1 MNVISATPS
10 PSGRGRREAQ
20 ARQGEASREGE
31 GHKFDEVFKPSPS
44 LRASPDR
51 ARASRPLSNGEGIAL
66 HRFALFTAGC
76 TAFLIFVGGLVTS
89 TESGLSVPDWPT
101 TYGWNMFTFPLSKWV
116 GGIFYEHSHRMVA
129 SFVGLLT
136 VILTVWTWLREKRAS
151 LRWLSAAALSAVILQ
166 GVLGGITV
174 LFLLPAPISTLHA
187 CLAQGFFCLIIAMTV
202 FTSPQWKR
210 GLPSIGSHAEAS
222 SVPTLCAA
230 TTAAVYVQLIL
241 GALMRHT
248 AAGLAIPDFPLALG
262 HIIPPFTSNKVI
274 IHFAHRVGAVVVT
287 TMVAWTF
294 IRVARLYAGYSLLFR
309 PAVTLVVLLG
319 VQLALG
325 AMTVWTTKSIIPTTA
340 HVLAGALVLGTSF
353 LLTVRSYAMLSVRVA
368 NCRGAL

>member
-1 MNVISATPS
+1 MNVINATPS
-10 PSGRGRREAQ
+10 PSGRGRREARQAQ

-31 GHKFDEVFKPSPS
+31 GHKSGHILRPSPY
-44 LRASPDR
+44 
-51 ARASRPLSNGEGIAL
+51 PLSNGEGIAL

-136 VILTVWTWLREKRAS
+136 VILTVWTWLSEKRAW

-174 LFLLPAPISTLHA
+174 LFLLPAPVSTLHA
-187 CLAQGFFCLIIAMTV
+187 CLAQAFFCLIIAMTV

-222 SVPTLCAA
+222 AVPTLCAA

-294 IRVARLYAGYSLLFR
+294 IRVARLYSGYSLLFR
-309 PAVTLVVLLG
+309 PAVTLAVLLG

-325 AMTVWTTKSIIPTTA
+325 AMTVWTAKSIIPTTA

-353 LLTVRSYAMLSVRVA
+353 LLTVRSYAMLSVKVV
-368 NCRGAL
+368 NCRGDL